1 MSLQYLGE
9 SASFGPP
16 QRVLGKSSTQ
26 PILFGVIGSFRGDQK
41 TQTLQ
46 QKFQRPP
53 NGSLPETMGGKAG
66 AISDRHILGSP
77 AKTHIPGLHHGQ
89 VPFAGPF
96 MSGHGEIEV
105 IKGHSYM
112 AR

>member
-1 MSLQYLGE
+1 
-9 SASFGPP
+9 
-16 QRVLGKSSTQ
+16 
-26 PILFGVIGSFRGDQK
+26 
-41 TQTLQ
+41 
-46 QKFQRPP
+46 
-53 NGSLPETMGGKAG
+53 MGGKAG